1 MEYNNEFYETMLQNI
16 YEGVY
21 FVNPQ
26 RKILFWN
33 KGAERITGFT
43 AAEVVN
49 KFCYNNILQHI
60 DEEGKKL
67 CHSGCPLHASMEDGI
82 IRDASVYLH
91 HKDGH
96 RVPISIKAIPMRENG
111 KIVGAIEIFWDDSE
125 KQNTLKSFEELK
137 SIALTDQLTGLPNRR
152 YIDSFLQSKVNEYF
166 TLGLPF
172 GILFMDIDKFKVFND
187 SYGHDTGDEVLKV
200 IASTF
205 RSNVR
210 ITDLIGRWGG
220 EEFISAFSCANEDG
234 LLRFAEK
241 LRALVEQT
249 FIEKNGQV
257 LKVTISIGAT
267 LFYSDDTIDST
278 VKRADKLLFQSKE
291 NGRNRVTIG

>member
-1 MEYNNEFYETMLQNI
+1 MQYNNEFTKIMLENI

-21 FVNPQ
+21 FVDTE

-49 KFCYNNILQHI
+49 KFCYNNILQHVN
-60 DEEGKKL
+60 EEGKQL
-67 CHSGCPLHASMEDGI
+67 CHSGCPLHATMEDGNM
-82 IRDASVYLH
+82 RDAAVYLH

-96 RVPISIKAIPMRENG
+96 RVPVSIKAISIREDD
-111 KIVGAIEIFWDDSE
+111 KIVGAVEIFWDDSE
-125 KQNTLKSFEELK
+125 RQNTLKSFEELK
-137 SIALTDQLTGLPNRR
+137 SLALTDQLTGLPNRR

-172 GILFMDIDKFKVFND
+172 GVLFMDIDKFKNFND
-187 SYGHDTGDEVLKV
+187 TYGHDIGDEVLKV

-205 RSNVR
+205 KSNVR

-220 EEFISAFSCANEDG
+220 EEFISAFSCADEEG
-234 LLRFAEK
+234 LLKFADK
-241 LRALVEQT
+241 LRSLTEQT
-249 FIEKNGQV
+249 FVEKDGQL

-267 LFYSDDTIDST
+267 LFTPEDTIESV
-278 VKRADKLLFQSKE
+278 VKRADELLFQSKK